1 MLKQK
6 AGVADLPRAVS
17 HRRNSG
23 VTSLSNDHDL

>member
-6 AGVADLPRAVS
+6 ADLPRAVS

-23 VTSLSNDHDL
+23 VTSLSNDRDL